1 MDQFVYPITI
11 PSTGTTGL
19 YKEFSTSYYKSFVK
33 ILLNNNLEIIGQFID
48 TMISNLTHTGPS
60 VQSLTAYDKLYIML
74 VIRAYNI
81 SPSIRLGFKTTATKD
96 KKSTTINVNIDINEI
111 LETLDSLSMKHTFT
125 VTHPGGMT
133 VKGSLPSALAVD
145 NFSWLIASCINEI
158 HINNKVTHIRILP
171 YQEQIKILDKLPS
184 GVFTDIV
191 AFLQAQHTL
200 LSSKSLFNVDM
211 EADIEGPTDI
221 KLGIVDSSMFEFVKL
236 LYRCDLKE
244 FYQSEYQ
251 LCKAKMP
258 LELIH
263 NSTPAEVTLYY
274 NIISEYVKKEQEELK
289 KANEP
294 KGMQLP
300 GSPMG
305 GM

>member
-1 MDQFVYPITI
+1 MDQFVYPIII

-33 ILLNNNLEIIGQFID
+33 ILLNDNIEITGQFID
-48 TMISNLTHTGPS
+48 TIISTLTHTGPS

-74 VIRAYNI
+74 IIRAYNI
-81 SPSIRLGFKTTATKD
+81 SPTIRLGFKTTETKD
-96 KKSTTINVNIDINEI
+96 KKSTTINANININEI
-111 LETLDSLSMKHTFT
+111 IKTLDSLSMKHFFT
-125 VTHPGGMT
+125 ITHPGGMI

-145 NFSWLIASCINEI
+145 NFSWLVASCIDEV
-158 HINNKVTHIRILP
+158 HIKDKITRIRALP
-171 YQEQIKILDKLPS
+171 CQQQMEILDKLPS
-184 GVFTDIV
+184 GVFTDIIN
-191 AFLQAQHTL
+191 FLQDQHTV
-200 LSSKSLFNVDM
+200 LSGASVY
-211 EADIEGPTDI
+211 DIDLETDVEGPTDI

-274 NIISEYVKKEQEELK
+274 NIISEYIKKEQEEMK